1 MTDAPERGAARPTE
15 SPPLAARIGLWAG
28 PIAALTVFFLLPSG
42 DGGLAHAARACGGVA
57 TLMAVWWMTEALP
70 LEATAL
76 LPLVLLPLVG
86 VYTTRLERGDLVRL
100 KGSGHPGIVESQDDT
115 SVTVLTLMPDDLEGL
130 VRVRR
135 GEVARDSPFKRAAA
149 PFADPAIFL
158 FLGGF
163 LIALAIEKWGLHRRI
178 ALLTVLAVGTQ
189 PSRLI
194 GGFMLATGLVSMWI
208 SNTATTVMMLP
219 IGLAVVGLLQ
229 AKLARGGQMSGV
241 RKHPDD
247 DVTSENLEI
256 HREADVSRS
265 PVGSSRSSDATNFA
279 ICLLLGIAY
288 AASLGGFATL
298 VGTPPNV
305 YFKAFMTDRDL
316 PIDFGR
322 WMLFATPLSAVYLL
336 LAWLLMT
343 KVLFPVKLAEIPGGR
358 ELIRDEYRKLGPV
371 SRGEWIVLTVFLC
384 TATLWIFGEPL
395 KQWSALTRLLPVV
408 KALDDYLVA
417 MAGAIA
423 LFLIP
428 VNPSRHEFAL
438 DWKTALRL
446 PWGVLL
452 LFGGGLSLA
461 AAITDSGLAE
471 WIGRQVTVLRSL
483 PTLWQIVFI
492 VALIVFSGE
501 LTNNLAA
508 VVAMLPILFEVA
520 AGMEVDPLL
529 LTVPAVVAASCGF
542 MLPVATPP
550 NAIAFASGH
559 IPLRQMVR
567 AGFLLD
573 LLAIVLIPAAIYAWG
588 AWVLGIRL

>member
-1 MTDAPERGAARPTE
+1 MTDASERGAARSTE

-42 DGGLAHAARACGGVA
+42 DDGLAYAARACGGVA

-86 VYTTRLERGDLVRL
+86 VYTTRVEAGDVVRIKSWNMPGIIEQIRGDTA
-100 KGSGHPGIVESQDDT
+100 IVAVQQFDIHQPFLHDLPLND
-115 SVTVLTLMPDDLEGL
+115 LTK
-130 VRVRR
+130 
-135 GEVARDSPFKRAAA
+135 DSPFKRAAA

-219 IGLAVVGLLQ
+219 IGLAVVGLLN
-229 AKLARGGQMSGV
+229 AKLASGV

-247 DVTSENLEI
+247 SNSTSHVET
-256 HREADVSRS
+256 HREADASRS
-265 PVGSSRSSDATNFA
+265 PDATNFA

-305 YFKAFMTDRDL
+305 YFKAFMADRDL

-358 ELIRDEYRKLGPV
+358 ELIRDEYQKLGPV
-371 SRGEWIVLTVFLC
+371 SRGEWIVLAVFLC

-395 KQWSALTRLLPVV
+395 KQWAALTRLLPAV

-483 PTLWQIVFI
+483 PTLWQIVFV

-550 NAIAFASGH
+550 NAIAFATGH